1 MEDEYIYNVKAKVRL
16 AKPQGYG
23 FLSFAEENQPHEDIY
38 FHISQI
44 TNKEMKWEDV
54 KTGMNVMID
63 CLTRSAKGF
72 SAVSVTFI
80 RPKK

>member
-1 MEDEYIYNVKAKVRL
+1 
-16 AKPQGYG
+16 
-23 FLSFAEENQPHEDIY
+23 
-38 FHISQI
+38 
-44 TNKEMKWEDV
+44 MKWEDV

>member
-16 AKPQGYG
+16 VKPQGYG
-23 FLSFAEENQPHEDIY
+23 FLSFVGEDQPHEDVY
-38 FHISQI
+38 FHISQV
-44 TNKEMKWEDV
+44 TNEGMKWEEV

-63 CLTRSAKGF
+63 CLTKSSKGF
-72 SAVSVTFI
+72 SAVSVTFL

>member
-16 AKPQGYG
+16 VKPQGYG
-23 FLSFAEENQPHEDIY
+23 FLSFADQDQPHEDVY
-38 FHISQI
+38 FHISQV
-44 TNKEMKWEDV
+44 TNEGMKWEEV

-63 CLTRSAKGF
+63 CLTKSSKGF

>member
-1 MEDEYIYNVKAKVRL
+1 V
-16 AKPQGYG
+16 
-23 FLSFAEENQPHEDIY
+23 
-38 FHISQI
+38 
-44 TNKEMKWEDV
+44 TNEGMKWEEV

-63 CLTRSAKGF
+63 CLTKSSKGF